1 MDGHGETPANPLEV
15 WADNV
20 VARLDVQEDVDRSLL
35 HALQKGPNL
44 REETATRMAD
54 ALRAAALGLNPAG
67 CATAAGVSERLLR
80 NWQTQNE
87 FFATAMRAA
96 AEMAQAQ
103 SVGPS
108 RQLNPAALRVLLKA
122 LRSGAQHGPAAAL
135 VGMSGRAL
143 YRLRKESPEVAAL
156 VAAARRARPRKSDR
170 RRRSR
175 YEQRYR
181 LVRLEEQV
189 ETSVVFEAC
198 TPGPHRVHSVHIPSE
213 ESEVPQC
220 DGDDSA
226 CRHS

>member
-1 MDGHGETPANPLEV
+1 MDGHGETPANPLEL
-15 WADNV
+15 WADSV

-35 HALQKGPNL
+35 HALEKGPNL
-44 REETATRMAD
+44 REETASRMAD
-54 ALRAAALGLNPAG
+54 ALRAAALGLSPAG
-67 CATAAGVSERLLR
+67 CAMAAGVSERLLR

-87 FFATAMRAA
+87 LFATAMTAA
-96 AEMAQAQ
+96 AEMARTQTA
-103 SVGPS
+103 GPT

-156 VAAARRARPRKSDR
+156 VAAARRARPRKSDL

-181 LVRLEEQV
+181 LVRLEGKV
-189 ETSVVFEAC
+189 ERSTVCEPRCS
-198 TPGPHRVHSVHIPSE
+198 GPHRAHTGYLHRAEPE
-213 ESEVPQC
+213 PPPG
-220 DGDDSA
+220 DGEGCA
-226 CRHS
+226 CRRD